1 MKVRTRFAP
10 SPTGLL
16 HVGNAFSALT
26 CRQWAES
33 HGAELLLRIED
44 IDHTRCRNEFI
55 DQMLDDLDWLGIRF
69 HGDLVRQ
76 SERHHLYRD
85 ALEKLKGME
94 VIYPCFCTRNH
105 IREEIER
112 MGVAPHSEDHAD
124 PYPGI
129 CRIIDRHQ
137 SKTRMEHER
146 FAWRLDVSKA
156 MDLID
161 SPIDWHDEHGRWH
174 TASPICFGDTVIGR
188 KDIGFSYHLAV
199 VVDDAAQEITHV
211 IRGKDLYHVTAIHCL
226 LQKLLGLP
234 TPTYIHHELVT
245 DRDGERLAKRNHATT
260 LKSLREAGISAHAL
274 NRYLMRS
281 EVPSWPFSEESTSE
295 ILHLLGD

>member
-1 MKVRTRFAP
+1 MKARTRFAP

-16 HVGNAFSALT
+16 HVGNAFSALI
-26 CRQWAES
+26 CRKWAES
-33 HGAELLLRIED
+33 NGAELLLRIED
-44 IDHTRCRNEFI
+44 IDHSRCREEYAE
-55 DQMLDDLDWLGIRF
+55 QLLDDLNWLGIRF
-69 HGDLVRQ
+69 HGEPVRQ
-76 SERHHLYRD
+76 SQRHQLYRA
-85 ALEKLKGME
+85 ALERLDEMG
-94 VIYPCFCTRNH
+94 VIYPCFCTRRH
-105 IREEIER
+105 IQQEIER

-137 SKTRMEHER
+137 SNERMESER
-146 FAWRLDVSKA
+146 FAWRLDVARA
-156 MDLID
+156 MDMID
-161 SPIDWHDEHGRWH
+161 SPVDWHDEHGRWH
-174 TASPICFGDTVIGR
+174 TASPIRFGDTVIGR

-199 VVDDAAQEITHV
+199 VVDDAEQGITHV

-245 DRDGERLAKRNHATT
+245 DREGKRLAKRNNATT
-260 LKSLREAGISAHAL
+260 LKSLREAGISAASL

-281 EVPSWPFSEESTSE
+281 EVPSWPFTSE
-295 ILHLLGD
+295 TPAEIRHLLEE